1 MTKDTR
7 RTIENRLEEFEEEN
21 DSPAEVEIHSDVQVI
36 TEELTD
42 DRGNTIPE
50 KVPQPEP
57 PEGYELGG
65 VIPTESPV
73 VTWHELEPTEASGDS
88 DT

>member
-7 RTIENRLEEFEEEN
+7 RTIENRLEDIEEN

-36 TEELTD
+36 TEDMTD
-42 DRGNTIPE
+42 ARGNRIPE

-57 PEGYELGG
+57 PEGYELGD
-65 VIPTESPV
+65 VLPTQSPV
-73 VTWHELEPTEASGDS
+73 VTWHELEPAEENDDGD
-88 DT
+88 T